1 MRLARF
7 IVVVH
12 RDLPLAVRGE
22 DRIAAV
28 LEGPHHP
35 VDEDVGEREELR
47 GLVAGEAVHD
57 PLVAGADLL
66 VLAGIG
72 PRADVDVG
80 RLGDDGVEHAE
91 GVAVQ
96 TDRRVVVAEAEDR
109 LPDALVQVD
118 PGPRADLAA
127 DDAEPLAEE
136 DLDAA
141 VGHGVDVHSFFVFP
155 VQDGGDDV
163 GRDHVRDD
171 VRMSDL
177 DAFR

>member
-1 MRLARF
+1 MSGRSSGVSSQA
-7 IVVVH
+7 I
-12 RDLPLAVRGE
+12 
-22 DRIAAV
+22 
-28 LEGPHHP
+28 
-35 VDEDVGEREELR
+35 
-47 GLVAGEAVHD
+47 AVHD

-66 VLAGIG
+66 VLAGVG

-96 TDRRVVVAEAEDR
+96 ADGRVVVAEAEDR
-109 LPDALVQVD
+109 LPDALVQID

-127 DDAEPLAEE
+127 DDAEPLAEK

-141 VGHGVDVHSFFVFP
+141 VGHGVDVHSFFVLP
-155 VQDGGDDV
+155 VQDRGDDV

-171 VRMSDL
+171 IRMSDL